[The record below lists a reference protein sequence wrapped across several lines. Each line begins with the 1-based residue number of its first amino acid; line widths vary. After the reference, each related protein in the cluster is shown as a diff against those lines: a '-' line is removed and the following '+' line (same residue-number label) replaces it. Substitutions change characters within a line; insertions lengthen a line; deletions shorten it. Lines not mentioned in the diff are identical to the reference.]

1 VTWKVN
7 PGEGAAVAPSPF
19 RGNLSMTITW
29 GNQQGLTTLETRLVL
44 PLPAASVFEF
54 FAQAANLETI
64 TPPWLNFRILTPQ
77 PIAMRQGTRIE
88 YRLRVH
94 GLPLRWCSE
103 ITSWDPPR
111 RFVDEQIRGPY
122 RVWIHEHE
130 FVETGG
136 GTEVRDRVRYAVPG
150 GALVDRFLV
159 RRDVRKI
166 FEHRATRLRELFAG
180 VTGNPSWAWIPAPR
194 RP

>member
-1 VTWKVN
+1 MIGENTG
-7 PGEGAAVAPSPF
+7 PGRAQPSRPP
-19 RGNLSMTITW
+19 RLAW
-29 GNQQGLTTLETRLVL
+29 GSEQDLATLETRLFLRRPVER
-44 PLPAASVFEF
+44 VFDF
-54 FAQAANLETI
+54 FAQPSNLETI
-64 TPPWLNFRILTPQ
+64 TPPWLHFRILTPR
-77 PIAMRQGTRIE
+77 PIVMREGTRID

-150 GALVDRFLV
+150 GALVDRLLV
-159 RRDVRKI
+159 RRDVGRI
-166 FEHRATRLRELFAG
+166 FEHRATRLREIFAE
-180 VTGNPSWAWIPAPR
+180 
-194 RP
+194 RPG